1 MAVFTGH
8 HDVVYSVKLALGA
21 LWSASADRWVRR
33 YDLHTLEETD
43 GWHASS
49 HSVTCLAASEQHN
62 ILCSGAEDGQIS
74 LWTIPPRGCATLL
87 SRFAQRAPGE
97 EPSSHVAQVAIYALA
112 VEPKRG
118 EMLVSGG
125 ADHRIYMFELRTR
138 RLLHTLPGHS
148 SSVRALCF
156 TPQAKLIS
164 SGGDC
169 QVFVWSSLDDA
180 EEGETARANES
191 RANES
196 RANAQIRTSTC

>member
-1 MAVFTGH
+1 M
-8 HDVVYSVKLALGA
+8 VYSVKLALGA

-49 HSVTCLAASEQHN
+49 HSVTCLAASEQLN

-87 SRFAQRAPGE
+87 SRFAQRGE
-97 EPSSHVAQVAIYALA
+97 ERSSHVTQVAIYALA

-169 QVFVWSSLDDA
+169 QVFVWSSLDDT
-180 EEGETARANES
+180 EEGETA